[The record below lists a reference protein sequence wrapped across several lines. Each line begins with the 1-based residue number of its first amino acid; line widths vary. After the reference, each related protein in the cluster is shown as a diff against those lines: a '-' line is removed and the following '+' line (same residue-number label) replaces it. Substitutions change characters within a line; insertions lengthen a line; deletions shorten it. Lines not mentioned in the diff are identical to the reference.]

1 MKYYLIT
8 IQYNKEAKAEN
19 RPQPKMYTDFAK
31 AQADFYEQVG
41 KDMKNASLGGS
52 MNMVVNS
59 EGGVYSDLNKKWGF
73 MEEAPTPAEN

>member
-1 MKYYLIT
+1 MEKYYLIT

-41 KDMKNASLGGS
+41 KDMKNPTLGGS
-52 MNMVVNS
+52 LNMVINEV
-59 EGGVYSDLNKKWGF
+59 GGTYSDLTKSWGV
-73 MEEAPTPAEN
+73 MSESDIIEG